1 MKSGTAKSGDESA
14 RARSGTEQG
23 QAPERTH
30 DTAARGGAN
39 HVTRQARLVAE
50 ACHLIEA
57 ASIAP
62 ALDALAER
70 AGMSPFHFHRL
81 FKRETGLTPKAYA
94 EAVRARRMQRELGS
108 AANVSEAIYEAGF
121 NAHSRFYAKAGERLG
136 MNPSDYRAGG
146 RGAEIRFAL
155 GECSL
160 GTVLVAQS
168 QRGVCAITLGDD
180 PEFLLQDL
188 QRRFPKAELIGGD
201 AGFER
206 LVAEVVGLIEAPAI
220 GLDLPLDIRGTAFQ
234 ERVWQALREIPPGA
248 TASYTDIARRIG
260 MPKAVRAVAQACG
273 ANPVAVAIPCHRVVR
288 SDGGISGYRWGV
300 ERKKELLRRE
310 ENDGFSA
317 ST

>member
-1 MKSGTAKSGDESA
+1 MKSGTAKSGSEN
-14 RARSGTEQG
+14 ARSHSGAQRR
-23 QAPERTH
+23 QALEH
-30 DTAARGGAN
+30 VGDTPANGGAN
-39 HVTRQARLVAE
+39 HSARHARLVAE
-50 ACHLIEA
+50 ACRLIEA
-57 ASIAP
+57 ADTAP

-108 AANVSEAIYEAGF
+108 AANVSDAIYEAGF
-121 NAHSRFYAKAGERLG
+121 NTHSRFYAKAGERLG
-136 MNPSDYRAGG
+136 MHPRDYRAGG

-160 GTVLVAQS
+160 GTVLVARS

-201 AGFER
+201 AEFER
-206 LVAEVVGLIEAPAI
+206 LIAQVVGLIEAPAI

-234 ERVWQALREIPPGA
+234 ERVWQALREIPPGT
-248 TASYTDIARRIG
+248 TASYTDIAQRIG

-310 ENDGFSA
+310 KSDRSR
-317 ST
+317 